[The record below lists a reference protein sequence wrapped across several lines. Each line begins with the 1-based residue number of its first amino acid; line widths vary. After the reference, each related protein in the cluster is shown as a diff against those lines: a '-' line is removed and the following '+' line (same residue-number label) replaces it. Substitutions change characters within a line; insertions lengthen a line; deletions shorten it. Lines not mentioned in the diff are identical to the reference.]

1 MEWPFSASVSFR
13 GRRTLQVP
21 VVCVYKLNKTS
32 TTASIAERAFPWKHK
47 ALSLVHEE
55 PRSKRKCKVRER
67 GCVATVRVI
76 IDESPLQNQNSRT
89 LAFAVAFG
97 LCSYSL
103 TFY

>member
-1 MEWPFSASVSFR
+1 M
-13 GRRTLQVP
+13 LQIP

-55 PRSKRKCKVRER
+55 PGSKHKCKVREC

-76 IDESPLQNQNSRT
+76 IDESPLQKS
-89 LAFAVAFG
+89 
-97 LCSYSL
+97 SK
-103 TFY
+103 